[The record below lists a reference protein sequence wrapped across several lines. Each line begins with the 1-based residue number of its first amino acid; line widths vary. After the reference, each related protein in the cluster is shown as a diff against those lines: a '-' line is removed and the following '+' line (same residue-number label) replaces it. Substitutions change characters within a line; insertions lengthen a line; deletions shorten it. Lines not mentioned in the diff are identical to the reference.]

1 MEAAAELGA
10 RGFDGQLRRY
20 QQQALEAFEGDWA
33 RGNRHSYLVLPPG
46 AGKTVVG
53 LEGARRLGRRT
64 LVLVPNHAVLG
75 QWADTWD
82 HRFPPAR
89 GAAAVTPCG
98 TDRDLAGP
106 LTVLTYQSI
115 AVIDDTIPA
124 RQRREIMGG
133 RDRDALLGLLHPN
146 GRAVIDRAATAG
158 PWTVVLDEC
167 HHLLATWGALV
178 RALVEEL
185 GGETAV
191 IGLTATPARTLTRWQ
206 RELHDEIFGSTD
218 FEVPTPA
225 LVKEGDLAPYQELVY
240 LTAPT
245 PEEDSWLASE
255 KARFADLQVELI
267 DHRLGTIPLAEWLR
281 RRLSDRGTESG
292 VSQSWGAFETTEPA
306 LALAGLRFA
315 NTGLIAVPDGA
326 RLREQH
332 RIPPDADDWV
342 CLLTDFCVGHLQRS
356 EDPRDVDALAA
367 IRAVLPSLGFR
378 LTTRGVRATTSPVD
392 RVCGLS
398 EAKVAATVALLAAE
412 ASALGP
418 DLRALVLCDFETQ
431 TARLPSSLRGS
442 PLSVAS
448 GSARL
453 TAATLAR
460 ADMDGCGGLR
470 PVLITGASFACA
482 ASLGDDLVRFC
493 ADAGH
498 AVKLQPP
505 GGDPDLTEV
514 VGSSALTTREC
525 VRIAT
530 GFFVAGGS
538 RVLVG
543 TRALLGEGWDCV
555 SVNVT
560 VDLTTAATPT
570 AITQMRGRSLRLDPV
585 RLDKLADNWTVCC
598 VSADHPRGDADYD
611 RLVRKHEAYFAT
623 TAQATIES
631 GVSHCD
637 PRLSPFGPPTAADA
651 LAVTTD
657 ALGRVAERD
666 RARQGWRI
674 GQPYAGL
681 EAATVRVRTGR
692 SLGIATDPLPSA
704 TLLPALPGGQP
715 SGWGRAG
722 VAGAVTGVGV
732 VGALVGVTAGTA
744 PGVAVAGALAVLG
757 VLILLGATLVRGK
770 RMATAPPALERIA
783 HAVADGLRLAGLSE
797 GGAEAVTLE
806 TTPDGW
812 LRCALTGASTEQSEH
827 FAAALDELLAP
838 LTEPRYLLGRM
849 VVTPAASELGRLS
862 FALRATL
869 RLPLDAAV
877 AWHTV
882 PRPFTVNQRRRQ
894 CFLTAWEQHVGPA
907 RLLAA
912 DSAEAAAV
920 LELFRGE
927 DPFSITTQLRTT
939 WS

>member
-1 MEAAAELGA
+1 MGAAAELGA
-10 RGFDGQLRRY
+10 RSFDGQLRGY
-20 QQQALEAFEGDWA
+20 QRRALEAFEDDCAHGD
-33 RGNRHSYLVLPPG
+33 RHSYLVLPPG

-53 LEGARRLGRRT
+53 LEAARRAGRRT

-82 HRFPPAR
+82 HRFPTAPRVVA
-89 GAAAVTPCG
+89 TPCG
-98 TDRDLAGP
+98 TDRDLAGA
-106 LTVLTYQSI
+106 LTVLTYQSL
-115 AVIDDTIPA
+115 AVIDSTVPA

-133 RDRDALLGLLHPN
+133 RDREALLGLLHPN
-146 GRAVIDRAATAG
+146 GRAVIDRAAATG
-158 PWTVVLDEC
+158 PWTLVLDEC

-178 RALVEEL
+178 RALVAEL
-185 GGETAV
+185 GGDTVV

-206 RELHDEIFGSTD
+206 RELHDEIFGPAD
-218 FEVPTPA
+218 FEVATPA
-225 LVKEGDLAPYQELVY
+225 LVKEGNLAPYQELVY

-255 KARFADLQVELI
+255 KSRFADLQVELI

-281 RRLSDRGTESG
+281 RRMNDRGTSSG
-292 VSQSWGAFETTEPA
+292 VSQSWGDFETAEPN

-315 NTGLIAVPDGA
+315 GTGLVTVPDGA

-356 EDPRDVDALAA
+356 DDPRDVDALAA

-378 LTTRGVRATTSPVD
+378 LTRGGVRATTSPVD

-398 EAKVAATVALLAAE
+398 DAKVGATVALLAAE
-412 ASALGP
+412 ASVLGP
-418 DLRALVLCDFETQ
+418 DLRALVLCDFEMQ
-431 TARLPSSLRGS
+431 TARLPTSLRGS

-460 ADMDGCGGLR
+460 ADVGGPGALR
-470 PVLITGASFACA
+470 PVLITGSSFACA
-482 ASLGDDLVRFC
+482 ASWGDELVRFC
-493 ADAGH
+493 SEAGH
-498 AVKLQPP
+498 AVTLQPL
-505 GGDPDLTEV
+505 GGDPDLAEV

-525 VRIAT
+525 IRLAT

-538 RVLVG
+538 QVIVG
-543 TRALLGEGWDCV
+543 TRALLGEGWDCA

-570 AITQMRGRSLRLDPV
+570 SVTQMRGRSLRLDPL
-585 RLDKLADNWTVCC
+585 RDDKLADNWTVCC

-623 TAQATIES
+623 TAQASIES
-631 GVSHCD
+631 GISHCD

-657 ALGRVAERD
+657 ALGRVAQRD
-666 RARQGWRI
+666 HARRGWKI
-674 GQPYAGL
+674 GEPYAGL
-681 EAATVRVRTGR
+681 EAAAVRVRTGR
-692 SLGIATDPLPSA
+692 SLGRATDPLPSA
-704 TLLPALPGGQP
+704 SLVAVLPGGRR
-715 SGWGRAG
+715 GGRGRAG
-722 VAGAVTGVGV
+722 VPAVVAGV
-732 VGALVGVTAGTA
+732 VAAGLLVGVSAGATS
-744 PGVAVAGALAVLG
+744 GVAVAVALAVLG
-757 VLILLGATLVRGK
+757 VLILLGATLVRSK
-770 RMATAPPALERIA
+770 RLATAPPALECMA
-783 HAVADGLRLAGLSE
+783 HAVADGLQLAGLSE
-797 GGAEAVTLE
+797 RGAEAVTLE

-812 LRCALTGASTEQSEH
+812 LRCALTGVRTGQSEC
-827 FAAALDELLAP
+827 FADALDQLLAP

-849 VVTPAASELGRLS
+849 VVTPAPSERGRLI

-882 PRPFTVNQRRRQ
+882 PRGFTGNQQRRQ

-920 LELFRGE
+920 LALFRGE
-927 DPFSITTQLRTT
+927 DPFSIATQLRTT
-939 WS
+939 WT